1 MLRTV
6 SNKATFFSQ
15 ALDALYKQARFVES
29 LSYQAWQQAGLS
41 ADAGGEL
48 AALRAQTDAYDEP
61 DTDVGIVRDPAWQ
74 ASVQRAKKA
83 VVLLK

>member
-1 MLRTV
+1 V
-6 SNKATFFSQ
+6 SNKAIFYSQ

-29 LSYQAWQQAGLS
+29 LSYQAWQQVVLS

-48 AALRAQTDAYDEP
+48 AALRAQIDAYDEP
-61 DTDVGIVRDPAWQ
+61 DTDVDIVCDPAQQGIVQ
-74 ASVQRAKKA
+74 HEKNA